1 MTAGG
6 RCGIARALGLC
17 QDTVGP
23 VPGRLRYLGLADQ
36 WGFARYQAGVD
47 GYQDTLPPTGTPTGT
62 SEQGLDC
69 ARGRY
74 LNNPTA

>member
-1 MTAGG
+1 H
-6 RCGIARALGLC
+6 
-17 QDTVGP
+17 DVGEP
-23 VPGRLRYLGLADQ
+23 VPDRLRYLGLADQ

-47 GYQDTLPPTGTPTGT
+47 GYQDTLRPTGTPTGT

-74 LNNPTA
+74 LNNPTAWQNEPPKD